1 MKQILSLFIL
11 SLTLHACAGGNDQP
25 DASGTFEAEETIVSA
40 ETSGRLLRFE
50 ITEGDSVTTGQV
62 VARIDT
68 SNLALQKEQIEA
80 SIDALSEK
88 TSDVLPQ
95 IRLLNDQLQVQASQ
109 LNHLM
114 REKKRTERLVA
125 ADAATGKQLDDLQN
139 QIDVLQA
146 QMLVTKQQINVQR
159 TSTNTQNRSILS
171 ERGPLQ
177 KRREQLQDQLAKSS
191 VINPVNGVVLTT
203 YAETGEFTSA
213 GKALYKV
220 ADLSHL
226 NLRAYI
232 TGSQLPGVRLNDTVT
247 VLVDDGP
254 EKYKAYRGTISWISD
269 KAEFTP
275 KSIQTKEE
283 RANLVYAIKI
293 RVPNDGYLKL
303 GMYADV
309 KLKTADHANDTGN

>member
-1 MKQILSLFIL
+1 MKQILSLLIL
-11 SLTLHACAGGNDQP
+11 TLTLHACTGGDDQP

-40 ETSGRLLRFE
+40 ETSGRLLKFE

-159 TSTNTQNRSILS
+159 TNTNTQNRSILS

-177 KRREQLQDQLAKSS
+177 KRREQLQDQLVKSS

-232 TGSQLPGVRLNDTVT
+232 TGSQLPVVRLNDTVT